1 MAWNKKR
8 LGDFIE
14 ESTVRN
20 TDSKLGRN
28 KVVGLSTQKKIIDTK
43 ADLTGVKLS
52 SYKLLFPGQFAYVPD
67 TSRRGDKVSLAYN
80 TTKTT
85 YLVSSITTVFNVV
98 KTSVLLPDYLYMF
111 FNRPEFDRYARF
123 NSWGSARESF
133 SWEDMC
139 DTVISLPPVEIQ
151 QKYVNIYRGIQNNY
165 TVLSRKTEQ
174 LQRACICCMKSLIKS
189 VPKRAIG
196 EFLEQTNITNE
207 NLDYGIDD
215 VRGISTSKEFIP
227 TKANLTGVSLNN
239 YKIVNPGKFAYV
251 PDTSRRGNK
260 ISLTYNNTPQS
271 FLVSSITNVFEVK
284 NEKKKELLPD
294 YLFLFLRRPEFDRYA
309 RYNSWG
315 SAREVIS
322 WEDLG
327 RLEIPVP
334 SIDVQQS
341 LVNLF
346 KAFSKTRALSERL
359 DKILKVIC
367 PILVRGA
374 ISEVQH

>member
-1 MAWNKKR
+1 MTLSKVR
-8 LGDFIE
+8 IGDFVKKYGKKCGIPNLTVNDVSGISKYKEFFTPSRQVGADTSDYKIVPPGFYACNLMHVGRDIVLPVAVNRTNQDLIVTKAYTVFCISSEKYILSDYFYMLLNSIE
-14 ESTVRN
+14 RDRFFWFH
-20 TDSKLGRN
+20 TDS
-28 KVVGLSTQKKIIDTK
+28 SI
-43 ADLTGVKLS
+43 
-52 SYKLLFPGQFAYVPD
+52 
-67 TSRRGDKVSLAYN
+67 RGDLDWQ
-80 TTKTT
+80 
-85 YLVSSITTVFNVV
+85 VFCN
-98 KTSVLLPDYLYMF
+98 LEFELPK
-111 FNRPEFDRYARF
+111 
-123 NSWGSARESF
+123 
-133 SWEDMC
+133 
-139 DTVISLPPVEIQ
+139 IEIQ

-227 TKANLTGVSLNN
+227 TKADLTGVSLNN

-251 PDTSRRGNK
+251 PDTSRRGDK

-271 FLVSSITNVFEVK
+271 YLVSSITNVFEVK

-327 RLEIPVP
+327 RLEIPIP
-334 SIDVQQS
+334 TIDVQQS

-374 ISEVQH
+374 ISEGQH